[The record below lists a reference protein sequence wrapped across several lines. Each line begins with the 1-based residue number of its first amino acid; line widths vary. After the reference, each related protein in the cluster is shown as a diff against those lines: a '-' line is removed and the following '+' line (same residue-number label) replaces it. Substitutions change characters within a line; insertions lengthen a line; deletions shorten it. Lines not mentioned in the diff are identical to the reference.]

1 MTAPVKRGA
10 RITLLNAERH
20 LLNDIADRRLTRD
33 NIAITYAMALG
44 SDEAI
49 NWGKVNQAILDRWS
63 PAALTYIKD
72 KAWKFAEGR
81 S

>member
-1 MTAPVKRGA
+1 MTGM
-10 RITLLNAERH
+10 
-20 LLNDIADRRLTRD
+20 DIARRP
-33 NIAITYAMALG
+33 ITHPF
-44 SDEAI
+44 